1 MAQPLFTSPQ
11 QGLQTSKWLWVGFG
25 TLTFVLV
32 VSVLI
37 ILVDLRSLEA
47 RLNEMGM
54 ARSRST
60 AARELEIGILGFT
73 LDVRRY
79 LEAGDERIRQSATD
93 EADRID
99 RARADYERL
108 ATTDRH
114 RGLAARLSALWVE
127 SRRLGERLMDSRDP
141 QHPVQNFARLD
152 DLRVQLGDLLDDEV
166 QREAEEEYRVRSQA
180 AFEEAENAIRLALV
194 LLVVGT
200 GIAIVT
206 SGSVGRGVGNV
217 ARALHVQR
225 ELLRVTLASIGD
237 GIITTDAAGHIN
249 YLNGVAETLTGWK
262 TEEAK
267 GLALPGV
274 FQIINQHTRQSA
286 ENPAIRALQESRIIG
301 LANDTVLIA
310 RDGSERPIDDSA
322 APIRDDNGN
331 VLGSVLIFRDIT
343 PRKVAE
349 KRLRESQAR
358 KTAILDSA
366 LDAVITIDAQGTI
379 VEFNPA
385 AVTMFGYTET
395 EAVGHQLRELIIPSR
410 LRDQHQK
417 GLEHYL
423 ATGEGP
429 IIGKRIELP
438 AVRSDGTE
446 FEAELTVTRVALPG
460 PPMFTGYIRDITER
474 KHAEET
480 RRRLTTQL
488 EAAVRAREDF
498 LAIASHDLR
507 NPVNAIQLQVIGV
520 LRHCQREDRSLEVE
534 WVCERLGRTNSQVK
548 RLTRLLDNLMDVSRL
563 TEGSLPLEREHV
575 DLSCVVHAV
584 VDDLRDELGG
594 REVRLDVRPVQ
605 GEWDR
610 VRLEQIVTNLISNAI
625 KYGADK
631 PIEIA
636 LTADVDTARL
646 SITDHGAGI
655 DAESQEK
662 LFQRFERGIS
672 GRQYGGFGL
681 GLWITREIVEAMG
694 GQIFVES
701 TVGEGSTFSVEL
713 PRVPPPATGAGSASV
728 DSATNNS

>member
-11 QGLQTSKWLWVGFG
+11 QGIQTSKWLWVGFG

-32 VSVLI
+32 VSVLV
-37 ILVDLRSLEA
+37 ILVDLRSLAA
-47 RLNEMGM
+47 RLNEMGT

-79 LEAGDERIRQSATD
+79 LEAGDERIRRSATD

-114 RGLAARLSALWVE
+114 RGLAARFSASWVE

-180 AFEEAENAIRLALV
+180 AFREAENAIRLALV
-194 LLVVGT
+194 LLVVGA

-206 SGSVGRGVGNV
+206 SGSVGRGVANV

-286 ENPAIRALQESRIIG
+286 ENPAIRALQDGRIIG
-301 LANDTVLIA
+301 LPNDTVLVA

-343 PRKVAE
+343 PRKVVE
-349 KRLRESQAR
+349 KRLRESEAR

-366 LDAVITIDAQGTI
+366 LDAVITIDVQGTI

-460 PPMFTGYIRDITER
+460 PPMFTGYLRDITER
-474 KHAEET
+474 KQAEET

-520 LRHCQREDRSLEVE
+520 LRQCQREDRSLEAE
-534 WVCERLGRTNSQVK
+534 WVCERLGRTNGQVK

-594 REVRLDVRPVQ
+594 REVRLDVRPVP

-610 VRLEQIVTNLISNAI
+610 VRLEQIVTNLVSNAI

-662 LFQRFERGIS
+662 LFQRFERGVS
-672 GRQYGGFGL
+672 GRQY
-681 GLWITREIVEAMG
+681 
-694 GQIFVES
+694 VES

-713 PRVPPPATGAGSASV
+713 PRVPQPATGAGTSNI
-728 DSATNNS
+728 DSANNNS